1 MTYYWGDR
9 SPRSRRLSFPQV
21 VQFQFGRQANRHRL
35 QRVNF
40 ELVLRRPIESARTY
54 QALRYAPDSKF
65 CSMLFGEP
73 YRLGGGSVNN
83 SGITGSRA

>member
-21 VQFQFGRQANRHRL
+21 VQFQFGRQANRHRP

-40 ELVLRRPIESARTY
+40 ELV
-54 QALRYAPDSKF
+54 F